1 MPFLR
6 KNAEKLNMRMP
17 IKRRIVVDFK
27 RKDSFQSK
35 KIIKADSFIQ
45 STEDDNEDA
54 NSVNTDDENSPDMLD
69 ALEHS
74 IEKTVHNLDDDDG
87 SFSTKRH
94 KIPIVSDIFHYINL
108 LIKKVQEPMYINN
121 HHIEHFEFSAVYE
134 KYDIIFNYFH

>member
-35 KIIKADSFIQ
+35 TIIKADSFMQ

-54 NSVNTDDENSPDMLD
+54 NSVNTEDENSPDMLD

-108 LIKKVQEPMYINN
+108 LIK
-121 HHIEHFEFSAVYE
+121 
-134 KYDIIFNYFH
+134 